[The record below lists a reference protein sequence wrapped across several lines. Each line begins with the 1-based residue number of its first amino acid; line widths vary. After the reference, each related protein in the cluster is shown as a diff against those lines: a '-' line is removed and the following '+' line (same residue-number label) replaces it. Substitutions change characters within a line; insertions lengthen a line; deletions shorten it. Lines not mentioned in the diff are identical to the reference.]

1 MEFSSCT
8 RGNDTPP
15 GFSGERRVRRIPED
29 FPHRSRS
36 RPSFCT
42 GMYRSP
48 TGSQPFP
55 GSYSGIPTVSL
66 KTSSL
71 FPAATL
77 PFLKRD
83 MAFSLDGPKADR
95 RGEKDVTGDENY
107 GLNFYGES
115 SDPPLPL
122 PTYTYH

>member
-1 MEFSSCT
+1 MVWQNGVQQLYERERKSPAIFRRAKSKAHSRGFPAQFPLISRERPWWMPLSIPVSS
-8 RGNDTPP
+8 R
-15 GFSGERRVRRIPED
+15 F
-29 FPHRSRS
+29 
-36 RPSFCT
+36 
-42 GMYRSP
+42 P

-83 MAFSLDGPKADR
+83 MTFSLDGPKADR
-95 RGEKDVTGDENY
+95 RG
-107 GLNFYGES
+107 
-115 SDPPLPL
+115 
-122 PTYTYH
+122 